1 MEVPGAA
8 LGGRT
13 RMGIRPGVFAGALCA
28 ILAALL
34 LAAPAG
40 GESKHPPARTWGG
53 TGIRLEVTA
62 AGGRVEYDCGHGTID
77 RPLVFDRR
85 GRFDVSGMH
94 FPEHGGPVREGEEA
108 KGQPARYTGRVTG
121 DTMRLTVKL
130 PDGRVLGAYTLVR
143 GRAGRI
149 RKCL

>member
-1 MEVPGAA
+1 MA
-8 LGGRT
+8 LGT
-13 RMGIRPGVFAGALCA
+13 L
-28 ILAALL
+28 LWAAR
-34 LAAPAG
+34 AG
-40 GESKHPPARTWGG
+40 GASRPAPGRAWGG
-53 TGIRLEVTA
+53 TGIQLEVTA
-62 AGGRVEYDCGHGTID
+62 AGGRVEYDCAHGTID

-85 GRFDVSGMH
+85 GRFDVAGMH

-108 KGQPARYTGRVTG
+108 KGQAVRYTGRVTG

-130 PDGRVLGAYTLVR
+130 PDGRVLGPYTLVR